1 MSMMKIREEL
11 RKMQM
16 KNRKKIKRKT
26 LTIMR
31 QWKS

>member
-1 MSMMKIREEL
+1 MKIREEL

-16 KNRKKIKRKT
+16 KNRKKTKRKT